1 MEPRV
6 PVTIEARLS
15 YRNKGDA
22 PDDWKLYANSTES
35 RTMDCSPPTVS
46 HKLYIQGTIIWETC
60 YIFRKMDTYTT
71 VRCYHYL
78 NLVLYTMIST
88 FWIFGS
94 LSFMKIT
101 VD

>member
-46 HKLYIQGTIIWETC
+46 HKLYSHLFDNVKHPQKSII
-60 YIFRKMDTYTT
+60 
-71 VRCYHYL
+71 
-78 NLVLYTMIST
+78 N
-88 FWIFGS
+88 
-94 LSFMKIT
+94 
-101 VD
+101 

>member
-35 RTMDCSPPTVS
+35 RTMKNAAS
-46 HKLYIQGTIIWETC
+46 
-60 YIFRKMDTYTT
+60 TT
-71 VRCYHYL
+71 NVRLTLGRHYEL
-78 NLVLYTMIST
+78 E
-88 FWIFGS
+88 F
-94 LSFMKIT
+94 K
-101 VD
+101 